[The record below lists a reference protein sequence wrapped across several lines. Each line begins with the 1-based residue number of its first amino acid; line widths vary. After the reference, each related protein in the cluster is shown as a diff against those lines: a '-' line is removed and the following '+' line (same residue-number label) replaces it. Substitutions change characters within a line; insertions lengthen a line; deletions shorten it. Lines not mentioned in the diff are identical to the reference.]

1 MAEGGIPLAAAFLGQ
16 VSATIDREHCKEL
29 ANLLFHIAEG
39 AKRTKIAV
47 DFNALGAAWNDIV
60 RTAPTTVASPT
71 LDFS

>member
-1 MAEGGIPLAAAFLGQ
+1 MADGGIPLAAAFLGQ

-39 AKRTKIAV
+39 RQTPQDRGRLQRTRRG
-47 DFNALGAAWNDIV
+47 LNDIA